1 MAPKSKPRT
10 PSCRIWNF
18 SLPPATHLR
27 FDNIVDEF
35 YGDLNN
41 NHVPYVPEWTYSA
54 GLSYRHESGFYTRW
68 DVTGATKAYLNTD
81 NSGHIPSHTLVNA
94 RIGYEIGDFD
104 IYGYVN
110 NMFDKR
116 YDYVGSF
123 GGAYWVATE
132 GIGFGGGVTYR
143 F

>member
-1 MAPKSKPRT
+1 M
-10 PSCRIWNF
+10 
-18 SLPPATHLR
+18 
-27 FDNIVDEF
+27 
-35 YGDLNN
+35 
-41 NHVPYVPEWTYSA
+41 
-54 GLSYRHESGFYTRW
+54 
-68 DVTGATKAYLNTD
+68 TGATKAYLNTD